1 MFTGANTKRGS
12 SYLTVSSASRG
23 RNSESSSEGRTAA
36 ALSVPAPM
44 GEPPVFYKKN
54 GRFAELFRTIP
65 EIS

>member
-36 ALSVPAPM
+36 ALSVPDVT
-44 GEPPVFYKKN
+44 GTSGNEPSLSALRSEYCEK
-54 GRFAELFRTIP
+54 AQ
-65 EIS
+65 S